1 MVKALKII
9 ITATAEAAG
18 ARGESGWLIAI
29 EAAAVGSRFGWG
41 LGFGSVGCLGRQT
54 YSRIIGFGFGSAV
67 TAASLVGR
75 FKVPHFV
82 VVTGRMQ
89 AATASTVE
97 VVAVAVSK
105 CCIDRISCRSR
116 K

>member
-9 ITATAEAAG
+9 IAATVEAAG
-18 ARGESGWLIAI
+18 AREESGWLIVI
-29 EAAAVGSRFGWG
+29 VAAAVGSRFKWG

-54 YSRIIGFGFGSAV
+54 YSRTIGFGSAA
-67 TAASLVGR
+67 TAAFLVGR

-82 VVTGRMQ
+82 VVTSRMLV
-89 AATASTVE
+89 ATASDAE
-97 VVAVAVSK
+97 VVAAMVGK
-105 CCIDRISCRSR
+105 CYIDRISCQSR

>member
-9 ITATAEAAG
+9 ITATVEAAG
-18 ARGESGWLIAI
+18 AREESGWLIVI
-29 EAAAVGSRFGWG
+29 VAAAVGSRFGWG

-54 YSRIIGFGFGSAV
+54 YSKTIGFGFDSAA
-67 TAASLVGR
+67 TAAFLVGR

-82 VVTGRMQ
+82 VVTSRMPV
-89 AATASTVE
+89 ATASDAE
-97 VVAVAVSK
+97 VVAAAVGK
-105 CCIDRISCRSR
+105 CYIDRISCQSR